1 MDSLT
6 ELFTDMSISTL
17 RPCAFVRKNGTPCS
31 FKTKTGSYCPGH
43 RPLEA
48 VTDIHK
54 STPIDVPDPIIEH
67 LTGLTASLS
76 ITEAGSSTRLKTT
89 LAPYTT
95 NQNTG
100 NIYEISVGLHLLRKM
115 GLTDAELDADAP
127 FLESIALHNS
137 KDTDKIRA
145 VITDIRKSPVGTG
158 LTFDGKVIISIEC
171 VTQDDSVG
179 TGDLLLKTGDG
190 QSLSLSI
197 CQGKPM
203 KDGTIKKCLT
213 NPSAKRFGCTSEDMA
228 LFSEIQAK
236 AVDAYKVEMGVKYG
250 ADESKWPSRQVTKA
264 STNACTE
271 IATITDTRFKS
282 LDVSRQK
289 EILKDLLRIEDGKKP
304 ADYLVLVDTKRL
316 YFYRFGS
323 CTAEWAPAIV
333 ADGIWLHIMNGSKKI
348 GSTQVKPNNGVY
360 HKGKT
365 SSFTSSWNSTFFL
378 SDLFT
383 MTPIPV

>member
-6 ELFTDMSISTL
+6 ELFADISISTL

-31 FKTKTGSYCPGH
+31 FKTKTGSYCPAH
-43 RPLEA
+43 RPLEV

-54 STPIDVPDPIIEH
+54 STPIDVPHKTE
-67 LTGLTASLS
+67 TGSP
-76 ITEAGSSTRLKTT
+76 TRLKTT
-89 LAPYTT
+89 LNPYTT
-95 NQNTG
+95 NHNTG

-115 GLTDAELDADAP
+115 GLTDAELDTDAP
-127 FLESIALHNS
+127 LLESIALHNS

-145 VITDIRKSPVGTG
+145 VVADVRKSPVGTG
-158 LTFDGKVIISIEC
+158 LTFDGKIITAIEC

-236 AVDAYKVEMGVKYG
+236 AVEAYKVEMGVKYG
-250 ADESKWPSRQVTKA
+250 AEEDKWPSRQVTKA

-282 LDVSRQK
+282 LDSTRQK

-304 ADYLVLVDTKRL
+304 ADYLVLVDTKHL
-316 YFYRFGS
+316 HFYRFGS

-333 ADGIWLHIMNGSKKI
+333 ADGIWLHIMNGSQKI

-360 HKGKT
+360 HNGKT

>member
-1 MDSLT
+1 MMRAIKQLQAWAKTLSGPGVRIDSTVATVATDSIDASDPAINELT
-6 ELFTDMSISTL
+6 E
-17 RPCAFVRKNGTPCS
+17 
-31 FKTKTGSYCPGH
+31 
-43 RPLEA
+43 
-48 VTDIHK
+48 
-54 STPIDVPDPIIEH
+54 
-67 LTGLTASLS
+67 LTASLR
-76 ITEAGSSTRLKTT
+76 ITKTESPTLTRLKTT
-89 LAPYTT
+89 LNPYTR
-95 NQNTG
+95 NNNTG
-100 NIYEISVGLHLLRKM
+100 NIYEISVGLQLLRKM

-127 FLESIALHNS
+127 FLESIAVHNW
-137 KDTDKIRA
+137 KDSSKIRE
-145 VITDIRKSPVGTG
+145 VIADVRKSPAGTG
-158 LTFDGKVIISIEC
+158 LTFDGKVITAIEC

-179 TGDLLLKTGDG
+179 TGDLLLKTGNG

-203 KDGTIKKCLT
+203 KNGTIKKCLT
-213 NPSAKRFGCTSEDMA
+213 NPTAKRFGCTSEDMA

-236 AVDAYKVEMGVKYG
+236 AVEAYKVEMGGKYG
-250 ADESKWPSRQVTKA
+250 AEEGKWPSRQITKA
-264 STNACTE
+264 STDACSE
-271 IATITDTRFKS
+271 IATITETRFKS

-316 YFYRFGS
+316 YFYQFGT
-323 CTAEWAPAIV
+323 CNAEWTPAIV
-333 ADGIWLHIMNGSKKI
+333 ADGIWLHVMNGSKKI